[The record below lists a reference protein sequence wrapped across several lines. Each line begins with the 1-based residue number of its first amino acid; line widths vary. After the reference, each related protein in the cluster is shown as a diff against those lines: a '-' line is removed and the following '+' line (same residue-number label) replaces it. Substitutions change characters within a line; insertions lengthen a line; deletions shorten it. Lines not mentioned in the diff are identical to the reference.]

1 MRDEEAR
8 QLRNE
13 TERVQ
18 VLVRESRQRLGVPL
32 AQLSSEVAA
41 AVAALGA
48 EAQALGLRR
57 DELRRLVEK
66 ERVESLARKL
76 ALATRNERAQ
86 WYAAYR
92 LLALIALVSAASLF
106 AVHAGPE
113 LSRGASLALSLAALG
128 TMARLAFVTG
138 RSLGAPRTRAAA
150 EAPQQSRDHPLNERA
165 GVRR

>member
-18 VLVRESRQRLGVPL
+18 VLMRESRQRLSVPL
-32 AQLSSEVAA
+32 AEVSSEVAA
-41 AVAALGA
+41 AVASLGA
-48 EAQALGLRR
+48 EVRALGLRR
-57 DELRRLVEK
+57 DELRRLVEQ

-76 ALATRNERAQ
+76 ALAVRNERAQ

-92 LLALIALVSAASLF
+92 LLALIALVSAATLF
-106 AVHAGPE
+106 AVHSGPE
-113 LSRGASLALSLAALG
+113 LSRGASLALGLAALG
-128 TMARLAFVTG
+128 TMARLGFVTG
-138 RSLGAPRTRAAA
+138 RSLRAPRTQPSV
-150 EAPQQSRDHPLNERA
+150 EAPLPSRAHPLDGRA